1 MKYQSLKRIKKKNA
15 DYNVIM
21 AGRDTGKSTAITGEL
36 IDEFK
41 KYHRGFIRMIRR
53 TNYGVAAESWFE
65 DYSSTGTH
73 EDENGEVQPG
83 GLFYDGQNDITFGEY
98 GELEAYFFN
107 GELFGLVLYLSQA
120 TAYKSMVFPKF
131 IYHAVFDEYIED
143 TQSRYL
149 DAEITKFLS
158 ILSTVFRKRE
168 RKVWLLGNNL
178 NDESKYNP
186 YHRYFNID
194 IDRDRLK
201 PGDIKIYK
209 SKRFKDPAVIAFEFG
224 QMAYEGEKEIPKADR
239 LDGYNVGTSGDFA
252 RPYDVFLQ
260 DVEYPVQPS
269 FLRQS
274 IDNFYIADTT
284 NRCYFPVVNEQMQS
298 IDWLYSP
305 EDLNRIGSAGDAEKY
320 NILIQYPEYFIDQY
334 GEDNYYKALED
345 VFPYEIAVPLYSN
358 GNRYGENAEAFT
370 SGVNDIYKGFT
381 YRYCD
386 SNIKF
391 IFENIVLKYNVE
403 RL

>member
-15 DYNVIM
+15 DYNIIM

-36 IDEFK
+36 IDEFL
-41 KYHRGFIRMIRR
+41 KYHRGFIRIIRR

-65 DYSSTGTH
+65 DYAEAGTH
-73 EDENGEVQPG
+73 EDADGNVLPH

-98 GELEAYFFN
+98 GELEAYFLN

-120 TAYKSMVFPKF
+120 SAYKSMVFPKF

-194 IDRDRLK
+194 IDRDRIK
-201 PGDIKIYK
+201 QGDIRIYK
-209 SKRFKDPAVIAFEFG
+209 SKKYKDPAIIAFEFG
-224 QMAYEGEKEIPKADR
+224 LMAYEQEKEIPKGDR
-239 LDGYNVGTSGDFA
+239 LDNYAVGTSGGFT
-252 RPYDVFLQ
+252 RPFDVFLQ
-260 DVEYPVQPS
+260 DSEYPVQPS

-274 IDNFYIADTT
+274 IDNFYISDTT
-284 NRCYFPVVNEQMQS
+284 ERCYFPIVNESLQS
-298 IDWLYSP
+298 IDWIYTA
-305 EDLNRIGSAGDAEKY
+305 EDLNRIGETGDSEKY
-320 NILIQYPEYFIDQY
+320 NTLIQYPEYFIDQY

-345 VFPYEIAVPLYSN
+345 VFPYDIAVPLYAK

-370 SGVNDIYKGFT
+370 SGINDVYKGFT

-391 IFENIVLKYNVE
+391 IFENIILKANMDI
-403 RL
+403 

>member
-15 DYNVIM
+15 DYNIIM

-73 EDENGEVQPG
+73 EDEYGEVQPG
-83 GLFYDGQNDITFGEY
+83 GLFYDGVNDITFGEY

-131 IYHAVFDEYIED
+131 IYNAVFDEYIED

-209 SKRFKDPAVIAFEFG
+209 SKRFKDPAIIAFEFG

-298 IDWLYSP
+298 IDWLHSP
-305 EDLNRIGSAGDAEKY
+305 EDLNRIGCSGDAEKY

-370 SGVNDIYKGFT
+370 SGINDIYKGFT

-391 IFENIVLKYNVE
+391 IFEQIILKQNMTI
-403 RL
+403 